1 MIEFLETV
9 ERVNRLK
16 VLLEEEKSGKDVE
29 KEIADVVKHLRRINI
44 TRAINDAV
52 CGRTDGDLPE

>member
-1 MIEFLETV
+1 MGKAIFKIISKILSEIDQ
-9 ERVNRLK
+9 ERLNRLK

-44 TRAINDAV
+44 TKAI
-52 CGRTDGDLPE
+52 RSKE